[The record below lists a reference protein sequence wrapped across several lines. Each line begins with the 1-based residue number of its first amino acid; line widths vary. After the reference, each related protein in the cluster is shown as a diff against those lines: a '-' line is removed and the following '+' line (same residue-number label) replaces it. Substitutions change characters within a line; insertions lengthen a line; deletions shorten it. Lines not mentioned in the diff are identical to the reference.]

1 VETQNKSTFESI
13 KVDGGQLIDS
23 VKKLIHEG
31 NVRRIVISQEGK
43 TIVEFPLTLG
53 LVGAAVAPVLAAIG
67 TIAALVTE
75 CTITVERDSASPPQG
90 TNGASNSSTNALP
103 PSTT

>member
-1 VETQNKSTFESI
+1 METQNKSTYESI
-13 KVDGGQLIDS
+13 KVDGSQLIDS

-75 CTITVERDSASPPQG
+75 CTINVERDVG
-90 TNGASNSSTNALP
+90 TPAKGADGASTSSTNALP
-103 PSTT
+103 PSSF